1 MPITTKVVS
10 SNPVHDEVYLIPLYV
25 IKFVS
30 DLQQVLFFFWY
41 YGFLHQPSWPLRYNW
56 NVVESGIKR
65 HKPKPKPYVCFV
77 LFIVE
82 STTQY
87 TYNCT
92 ASSYYAS
99 ECEPVGEQY
108 LAIFI
113 IANMLHGVGF
123 TTMFTLGTA
132 YIDDNENNANAAL
145 HIGMVYDSFGRFGFL
160 LLEFYTCLTMQN
172 CCSEHF

>member
-1 MPITTKVVS
+1 MLLKVVL
-10 SNPVHDEVYLIPLYV
+10 NAINLNQNRMYV
-25 IKFVS
+25 S
-30 DLQQVLFFFWY
+30 FF
-41 YGFLHQPSWPLRYNW
+41 
-56 NVVESGIKR
+56 
-65 HKPKPKPYVCFV
+65 
-77 LFIVE
+77 FIVE